1 MKKRISV
8 FIVIVCLW
16 LAGCV
21 LPTYQPL
28 AALQAATIAPAT
40 AAQWTATQPPT
51 ATATAAACVVIA
63 AALNFRNCPALSC
76 QVQAWPTAGE
86 ILTLTGETRGE
97 WLQVRNAAGVI
108 GWIHSNYCK
117 GK

>member
-1 MKKRISV
+1 MKRYLL
-8 FIVIVCLW
+8 IVCLW

-28 AALQAATIAPAT
+28 AALQAAPATTAPT

-51 ATATAAACVVIA
+51 ATATAAACVVSA
-63 AALNFRNCPALSC
+63 TALNFRACPALSC
-76 QVQAWPTAGE
+76 QAQAWPTAGE
-86 ILTLTGETRGE
+86 ILTITGAARGE
-97 WLQVRNAAGVI
+97 WLPVTTAGGVA
-108 GWIHSNYCK
+108 GWIHSDYCK